1 MNPQI
6 LRSLHIKNKFME
18 KNYKMFVHLIWVEEV
33 KVKLEDMSLVKPWI
47 SYLKSHPIEEQM

>member
-6 LRSLHIKNKFME
+6 LRSLHIKNKFVE

-33 KVKLEDMSLVKPWI
+33 KVNLEDMSLVKPSI
-47 SYLKSHPIEEQM
+47 SYLKSHPIEE

>member
-6 LRSLHIKNKFME
+6 FRSLHIKNKFIK

-33 KVKLEDMSLVKPWI
+33 KVNLEHKGFGNTINLIP
-47 SYLKSHPIEEQM
+47 